1 MAPMTFRLLPKHSG
15 CAITQLQCR
24 LALQGILNLCTYRT
38 AQKLLEEAD
47 LEQCRYTGILVN
59 QSVYTCRATQ
69 GVQDVANPK
78 LTRFRVHLGH

>member
-1 MAPMTFRLLPKHSG
+1 MAPMTLPPLRKHSD

-24 LALQGILNLCTYRT
+24 LALQGSLNLCTYRT

-47 LEQCRYTGILVN
+47 LEQFRYTGILVD

-78 LTRFRVHLGH
+78 LTRFTVHLFH